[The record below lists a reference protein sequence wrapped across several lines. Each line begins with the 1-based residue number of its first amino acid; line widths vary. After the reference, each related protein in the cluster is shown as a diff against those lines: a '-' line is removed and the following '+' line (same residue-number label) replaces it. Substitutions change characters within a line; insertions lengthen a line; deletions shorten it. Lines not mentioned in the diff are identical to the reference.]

1 MCGRLPHT
9 IHDGQEILPAYNGE
23 TAVRSYMMINNVASE
38 TVLKPSMSSDDVKTV
53 VSSEM
58 ARTSN
63 DIKAM
68 VQKQKRKQYTM
79 NKLH

>member
-1 MCGRLPHT
+1 MTARKSYQHIT
-9 IHDGQEILPAYNGE
+9 E
-23 TAVRSYMMINNVASE
+23 TAVRLYMMINNVTSE
-38 TVLKPSMSSDDVKTV
+38 TVLKLSMSSDDVKTV

-58 ARTSN
+58 AIISN

>member
-9 IHDGQEILPAYNGE
+9 THDGQEILPAYNRE
-23 TAVRSYMMINNVASE
+23 TAVTSYLMINNVASE

-53 VSSEM
+53 
-58 ARTSN
+58 
-63 DIKAM
+63 AM

-79 NKLH
+79 NNLH

>member
-1 MCGRLPHT
+1 MTARKSYQHT
-9 IHDGQEILPAYNGE
+9 YNRE
-23 TAVRSYMMINNVASE
+23 TAVRSYNMMINNVASE
-38 TVLKPSMSSDDVKTV
+38 IVLKPSMSSDDVKTV